1 MEAVSFVSI
10 GCPGRPLATREPTLD
25 DLLPADDA
33 QWDQGIV
40 ANIDSHKISSP
51 TTNHMSKF
59 ALLCQAARLLGQVLH
74 QLSNR
79 TPEHDHGD
87 DTWMQLDRTLESML
101 TAALDFDSPD
111 YDQIT
116 FIYKQVT
123 LYRSSGKSSANAETL
138 FVVEGI
144 THTIRT
150 SLLEQQCLVGRDPES
165 VSPWGLF
172 FGYRICVYYA
182 CSDQKEAYALQIVDS
197 LKEVFRNI
205 EVRWNAAGKLFSGYL
220 FIVAGIDHYSQ
231 VSTFGFWKHTR
242 S

>member
-33 QWDQGIV
+33 QWDQGVGRRSSERYPFLSHSVQIV

-138 FVVEGI
+138 
-144 THTIRT
+144 
-150 SLLEQQCLVGRDPES
+150 
-165 VSPWGLF
+165 
-172 FGYRICVYYA
+172 
-182 CSDQKEAYALQIVDS
+182 
-197 LKEVFRNI
+197 
-205 EVRWNAAGKLFSGYL
+205 
-220 FIVAGIDHYSQ
+220 
-231 VSTFGFWKHTR
+231 
-242 S
+242 

>member
-1 MEAVSFVSI
+1 MQRHCSALVA
-10 GCPGRPLATREPTLD
+10 LHEPYLSLKD
-25 DLLPADDA
+25 
-33 QWDQGIV
+33 GIR
-40 ANIDSHKISSP
+40 S
-51 TTNHMSKF
+51 
-59 ALLCQAARLLGQVLH
+59 QRAR
-74 QLSNR
+74 
-79 TPEHDHGD
+79 
-87 DTWMQLDRTLESML
+87 
-101 TAALDFDSPD
+101 
-111 YDQIT
+111 
-116 FIYKQVT
+116 
-123 LYRSSGKSSANAETL
+123 